1 LTAVFSILRGEQMID
16 EEIELIAHLEEMRKR
31 IIYVL
36 CSFLL
41 FFIFS
46 FIFVEHVYDWLVKDL
61 EIKLALLG
69 PGDILWIYFKISAI
83 FAITLTTPLTAYHV
97 WRFVSPALQ
106 KHERRATFILIPAL
120 FILFIIGISFGY
132 FLVFP
137 TVLSFMQELASDGF
151 QQIYTTEKYFSF
163 LISLTIPFGFLFE
176 LPVIILF
183 LTAIGILN
191 PRTLKKFRKIAY
203 FVITITSVLMTPPDF
218 ISDILVLVPLILIYE
233 LSISLSSFINQK
245 RIQKTK
251 EVI

>member
-1 LTAVFSILRGEQMID
+1 MID

-36 CSFLL
+36 CSFLF

-61 EIKLALLG
+61 KMKLALLG

-83 FAITLTTPLTAYHV
+83 FAIALTTPLSAYHV
-97 WRFVSPALQ
+97 WRFVSPALK
-106 KHERRATFILIPAL
+106 KHERRATFILIPAF

-137 TVLSFMQELASDGF
+137 IILSFMQELASDGF
-151 QQIYTTEKYFSF
+151 QQIYTAEKYFSF
-163 LISLTIPFGFLFE
+163 MISLTIPFGFLFE

-191 PRTLKKFRKIAY
+191 PQTLKKSRKIAY
-203 FVITITSVLMTPPDF
+203 FVITVISVLITPPDF
-218 ISDILVLVPLILIYE
+218 LSDILVLVSLLLIYE
-233 LSISLSSFINQK
+233 LSINLSSFIDKK

-251 EVI
+251 EALKG